1 MKIKSFIVSTMLLTT
16 SAVSGRIAIN
26 VEGAY
31 LNQDL
36 NQYNTSDLIKTDEF
50 ASNSYWRDTVKREA
64 VIKSIVKCLDN
75 KCARFGSMDIQDIY
89 SESVKKF
96 GKKDGDIYFANV
108 VAGLMIGSPEI
119 KRNEILSASKL
130 MMSFEQKIYLAHI
143 MGHIMNNH
151 YDFTRA
157 TSGESGIVTEQDIF
171 NAIKSNSRAGIC
183 RDIAVVQANI
193 LKRLDVEDVYV
204 VAYNSRRVGHA
215 TVIAQDPENPDR
227 IVNFNYGETRIN
239 NRTGA
244 AGLSQDNYIPEFGIN
259 YRIFDSEGNPV
270 DRVPSEMGYILNQA
284 AGLDIEVSSNGVQ
297 YDGINMINLD
307 YKTGNI
313 STRAFYATSDSGI
326 EAMGGVFKYENYSK
340 HIDTVLG
347 VGMQTSRKEIQER
360 EFHKESTSAFMGM
373 DVKLKTGKV
382 DIGPVRNLYA
392 DIQGN
397 ISIDVGHGSA
407 TLKDYQTEDMY
418 SDNLNSIKSSLYA
431 DTSFLGANWKSIV
444 SVHAS
449 IMKADVRDE
458 GKYTVAILGGKIENV
473 IKKQVFEQYGVGIHN
488 IVYIKQNGA
497 TTDLK
502 VSVYSQDGKYA
513 FEVGIKKPIAGKVGF
528 WVKGSEPSAYATA
541 KTKILDENFELSVQ
555 YIKKKNTES
564 TYNFKGEYK
573 F

>member
-1 MKIKSFIVSTMLLTT
+1 MKSLILSTLILSTPTT
-16 SAVSGRIAIN
+16 FAKVAISI
-26 VEGAY
+26 GGSY

-36 NQYNTSDLIKTDEF
+36 KQYESADLIKTDEF
-50 ASNSYWRDTVKREA
+50 ATDSYWQDTVKREA
-64 VIKSIVKCLDN
+64 VIKSIVKCLS
-75 KCARFGSMDIQDIY
+75 KSCAQFSTMDIQDIY
-89 SESVKKF
+89 TESVKKF
-96 GKKDGDIYFANV
+96 GQKDGDIYFANV

-119 KRNEILSASKL
+119 KRNEILSASKI
-130 MMSFEQKIYLAHI
+130 MMSFEQKVYLAHI
-143 MGHIMNNH
+143 MGHTMNNH
-151 YDFTRA
+151 YDFARA
-157 TSGESGIVTEQDIF
+157 SSGESGIVSEQEIF
-171 NAIKSNSRAGIC
+171 DAIISNSRAGIC

-193 LKRLDVEDVYV
+193 LKRLDIEDVYV

-215 TVIAQDPENPDR
+215 TVIAQDPENPNR
-227 IVNFNYGETRIN
+227 IINFNYGETRVN

-284 AGLDIEVSSNGVQ
+284 AGLDIEIASNGIQ
-297 YDGINMINLD
+297 YEGINMVNLD
-307 YKTGNI
+307 YKSGDIT
-313 STRAFYATSDSGI
+313 TRAFYATSDSGI
-326 EAMGGVFKYENYSK
+326 DAMGGVFKYENYSQ
-340 HIDTVLG
+340 HIDTVVG
-347 VGMQTSRKEIQER
+347 VGMQTSRKQIPER
-360 EFHKESTSAFMGM
+360 KFTKESKSAFMGM

-397 ISIDVGHGSA
+397 ISLDVGHGSA
-407 TLKDYQTEDMY
+407 TLKDYKTEDMY

-431 DTSFLGANWKSIV
+431 DANFLGANWKSIV

-502 VSVYSQDGKYA
+502 ISVYSQDGKYA
-513 FEVGIKKPIAGKVGF
+513 FEIGIKKPISGNVGF
-528 WVKGSEPSAYATA
+528 WVQGDEPSAYATA
-541 KTKILDENFELSVQ
+541 KTKVLDESLELSVQ